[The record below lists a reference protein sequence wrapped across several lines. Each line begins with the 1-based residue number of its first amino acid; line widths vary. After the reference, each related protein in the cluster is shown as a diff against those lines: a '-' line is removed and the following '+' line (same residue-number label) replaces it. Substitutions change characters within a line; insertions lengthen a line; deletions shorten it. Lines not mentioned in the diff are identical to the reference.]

1 MADTAPRTQNWNAWQ
16 DLQPGPDGPRLIVT
30 AQVEISNTNQTPHLR
45 EHHPPGINST
55 ILQLDLTMTTSG
67 VGNTV
72 VTWRDV
78 RFTKGIRKDQY
89 STVEILWEKTRIA
102 QLDVADVN

>member
-45 EHHPPGINST
+45 EHHTP
-55 ILQLDLTMTTSG
+55 
-67 VGNTV
+67 
-72 VTWRDV
+72 
-78 RFTKGIRKDQY
+78 
-89 STVEILWEKTRIA
+89 
-102 QLDVADVN
+102 